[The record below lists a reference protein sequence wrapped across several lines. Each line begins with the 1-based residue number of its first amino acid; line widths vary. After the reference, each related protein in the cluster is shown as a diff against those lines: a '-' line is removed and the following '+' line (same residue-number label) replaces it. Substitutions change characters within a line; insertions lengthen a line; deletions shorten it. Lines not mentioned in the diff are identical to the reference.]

1 MGDGPVNRPVYV
13 GTRRRLDKHD
23 QGTNAPP
30 VADAV
35 LDLAWAVLAVAEAI
49 NLAHKEDSR

>member
-1 MGDGPVNRPVYV
+1 MNRPVYADA
-13 GTRRRLDKHD
+13 RRRLDRHD

-49 NLAHKEDSR
+49 NWSTREGKR

>member
-1 MGDGPVNRPVYV
+1 MNRPVYV
-13 GTRRRLDKHD
+13 DTRRRLDRHA

-30 VADAV
+30 VADAI

-49 NLAHKEDSR
+49 NLAHKEDNR

>member
-1 MGDGPVNRPVYV
+1 MNRPVYV
-13 GTRRRLDKHD
+13 DTRRRLDKHD

-49 NLAHKEDSR
+49 NLAHKEDNR

>member
-1 MGDGPVNRPVYV
+1 MNRPVYRD
-13 GTRRRLDKHD
+13 TLQRLGRHA

-49 NLAHKEDSR
+49 NRAHKEGDR